1 MKQKNTS
8 RLFLGILTVCALSFF
23 LTSTIGCSDE
33 TTPTPP
39 SSEYYVTYTWS
50 GEGDYRI
57 TYWFQSESQQ
67 YLSSNSGND
76 TSQGTYS
83 SPTFTHPNNEDL
95 SIKTAIE
102 FSDSQCADVQLRLFR
117 DSVEVMVKDYVM
129 GDPGNIVCTADNFR
143 QEVYT
148 P

>member
-1 MKQKNTS
+1 MKQKNTL

-23 LTSTIGCSDE
+23 LTSAIGCSDE
-33 TTPTPP
+33 STPPPP

-57 TYWFQSESQQ
+57 TYWFQGESQQ

-83 SPTFTHPNNEDL
+83 SPAFSHPNNEDL

-102 FSDSQCADVQLRLFR
+102 FSDSRCANVQLRLFR
-117 DSVEVMVKDYVM
+117 DSVEVMVKDYIM